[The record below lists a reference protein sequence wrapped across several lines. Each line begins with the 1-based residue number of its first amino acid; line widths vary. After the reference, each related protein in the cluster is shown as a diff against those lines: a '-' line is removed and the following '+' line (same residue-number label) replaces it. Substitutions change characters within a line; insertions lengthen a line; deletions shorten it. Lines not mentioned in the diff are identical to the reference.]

1 MRTAIMAAASLLVL
15 AAGPAWSA
23 VPDIRSLASVDGCRL
38 HIEAGSAN
46 WQIPGYDVFDGTP
59 PEATFDIT
67 YTNDGTANCV
77 FVTNFSL
84 DGDPYGLSGP
94 GGDRAGYILFD
105 AFSNFDATPITG
117 ETRKSPLRR
126 QVTLAPGHQQVVI
139 VDFRVDR
146 RDLQHDGTYA
156 QHAQIEADRSDGTE
170 LAGKSIVLG
179 VQVVPSARLGLAGAF
194 TMHGGQ
200 PVVDLGDLKEGL
212 VDLPLDLKVDSTRRY
227 DVTFDSQGGGRLRMQ
242 GTEWSIPY
250 SLSVGGKLVSLTGGS
265 GDYASTGPQRLQHDS
280 LPLGFV
286 IGDTSTRRAG
296 TYSDVLSIT
305 VAPQ

>member
-1 MRTAIMAAASLLVL
+1 MRTAIMAAVALLALV
-15 AAGPAWSA
+15 AGPVRATVLDA
-23 VPDIRSLASVDGCRL
+23 KSLAGVDGCHLR
-38 HIEAGSAN
+38 IEAGSTN
-46 WQIPGYDVFDGTP
+46 WLIAGFDIFDGTP
-59 PEATFDIT
+59 PEATFEIS

-84 DGDPYGLSGP
+84 DGEPYGLSGP
-94 GGDRAGYILFD
+94 GGDRAGYLLFD
-105 AFSNFDATPITG
+105 AFYNFDATPLTG

-146 RDLQHDGTYA
+146 NDLQHDGTYA
-156 QHAQIEADRSDGTE
+156 QHVQIEADRSDGTE
-170 LAGKSIVLG
+170 LAGKQIALG
-179 VQVVPSARLGLAGAF
+179 IQVAPSARLGLAGAF
-194 TMHGGQ
+194 TMRGGQ
-200 PVVDLGDLKEGL
+200 PVIDLGDLKEGL

-296 TYSDVLSIT
+296 VYSDVLSIT